1 MNNVDEQMIREIRQ
15 EAKTYSEFVMNITGF
30 NRPII
35 ETAISRMIVI
45 LLFISLQNTSIVS
58 FILTLLLAYLVPF
71 FIAIVRIIFDLIYKP
86 VLFFLLSLS
95 KIPVKRNNYINVY
108 ASIIRYF
115 SIIVKTSY
123 YFVCIKYFYNF
134 LFHNLFKLSIN
145 LKMQSVLFYVIIV
158 VSLMIL
164 ALFDW
169 NDKKINIKTKIVQ

>member
-1 MNNVDEQMIREIRQ
+1 MNNADEKIIKEIQ
-15 EAKTYSEFVMNITGF
+15 HEAKSYSEFVMNITGF

-86 VLFFLLSLS
+86 ALFSLLSLS
-95 KIPVKRNNYINVY
+95 KIPVKRNNYVNIY
-108 ASIIRYF
+108 SLIIRYF

-123 YFVCIKYFYNF
+123 YFICIKYFYNF
-134 LFHNLFKLSIN
+134 LFQNLLKLNIN
-145 LKMQSVLFYVIIV
+145 LNVQNFLFYVIIII
-158 VSLMIL
+158 SLMMLIFL
-164 ALFDW
+164 DW
-169 NDKKINIKTKIVQ
+169 NDKRVKTVVKITE